1 MSEKEYA
8 GLAYIGLS
16 LMLYFLPTIVATA
29 RSHHNTL
36 AIFILNLL
44 TGWTIL
50 GWIIAIV
57 WACTRAQPQQPI
69 IIQQDFSEK
78 YGRPEWERG
87 QLPRRTPTILP
98 AAQLPD
104 HLFDKKRTDD
114 D

>member
-1 MSEKEYA
+1 MSDKGVE
-8 GLAYIGLS
+8 GIAYIGLW
-16 LMLYFLPTIVATA
+16 LIAYFLPTIVAQA

-44 TGWTIL
+44 TGWTVL

-98 AAQLPD
+98 PNQLPD
-104 HLFDKKRTDD
+104 HLFDKKRDD
-114 D
+114 

>member
-16 LMLYFLPTIVATA
+16 LILYFLPTIVASA

-36 AIFILNLL
+36 AIFVLNLL

-69 IIQQDFSEK
+69 IIQQDFSD
-78 YGRPEWERG
+78 RHF
-87 QLPRRTPTILP
+87 QPTIDPPIRRPVILP
-98 AAQLPD
+98 QARLPD
-104 HLFDKKRTDD
+104 HLFDRKPEE
-114 D
+114 

>member
-1 MSEKEYA
+1 MSEKDYA

-16 LMLYFLPTIVATA
+16 LILYFLPTIVASA

-36 AIFILNLL
+36 AIFVLNFL
-44 TGWTIL
+44 TGWTVL
-50 GWIIAIV
+50 GWIIATV

-69 IIQQDFSEK
+69 IIQQDFSER
-78 YGRPEWERG
+78 YGHPEWERG

-104 HLFDKKRTDD
+104 HLFDKKRADD